1 MLEHQMT
8 VLKAVAD
15 NQDLFKKELIKSL
28 DWLDLEE
35 KSQLKSWLQENYIS
49 KYSDLINEAFPGK
62 NHTA

>member
-15 NQDLFKKELIKSL
+15 NHDLFKKELRKSL

-35 KSQLKSWLQENYIS
+35 KSQLKSWLKKNYYSI
-49 KYSDLINEAFPGK
+49 YSDLINQTFSEQ